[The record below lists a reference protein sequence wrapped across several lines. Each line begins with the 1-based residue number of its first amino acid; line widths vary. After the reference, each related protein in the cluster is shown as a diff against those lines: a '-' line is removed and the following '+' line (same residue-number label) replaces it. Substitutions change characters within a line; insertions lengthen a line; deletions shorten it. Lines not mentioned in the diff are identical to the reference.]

1 MLVQLHPGN
10 DTTAREPLA
19 ERAEQIVEDA
29 VGRFADQITRVEIY
43 MSDGNADKGGAN
55 DKRCAME
62 ARLAGHQPITVT
74 HHGATVRE
82 ALAGAAAKLERTLEH
97 TLGKLGD
104 RRAS

>member
-10 DTTAREPLA
+10 DIDARESLA
-19 ERAEQIVEDA
+19 DRAEQIVTDA

-62 ARLAGHQPITVT
+62 ARIAGHQPVTVT
-74 HHGATVRE
+74 HHAATVRE
-82 ALAGAAAKLERTLEH
+82 ALGGAAAKLERSLDH
-97 TLGKLGD
+97 TLGKLND